1 MRLRKFQ
8 KDFVDKAL
16 SRKVRTAVLSLAR
29 GNGKTTLT
37 AWLAVRFLTPG
48 DSMFGQGTESYV
60 ISGSVG
66 QAQRTILKQARLLL
80 RNPDQYRIS
89 DSANNQPHIVHKDSG
104 TTVTV
109 LAANSRTAQGLVGAR
124 FVFADEPGSWQTIGG
139 EAMYEAIKH
148 AAGKPGSDLTAIY
161 CGTLAPSTS
170 GWWHDLIDKGTRG
183 STFVMSLK
191 GDPKKWD
198 RLGELKRVNPLM
210 WGFEGSRDV
219 LREELKDAIRDSRL
233 KASFLS
239 YRMNL
244 PTADES
250 AVLLAVADWE
260 MMCARIVPE
269 RKGRPGCGS
278 RSRGR

>member
-1 MRLRKFQ
+1 M
-8 KDFVDKAL
+8 
-16 SRKVRTAVLSLAR
+16 
-29 GNGKTTLT
+29 T

-48 DSMFGQGTESYV
+48 DAMFGQGTESYI

-109 LAANSRTAQGLVGAR
+109 LAANHRTAQGLVGAR
-124 FVFADEPGSWQTIGG
+124 YVFADEPGSWQTIGG

-161 CGTLAPSTS
+161 CGTLAPSQS
-170 GWWHDLIDKGTRG
+170 GWWHSLVGRGSRG
-183 STFVMSLK
+183 STFVMQLQ

-198 RLGELKRVNPLM
+198 RLTELKRVNPLM
-210 WGFEGSRDV
+210 WGFENSRDV

-239 YRMNL
+239 YRMNT
-244 PTADES
+244 PTMDES
-250 AVLLAVADWE
+250 AVLLALADWE
-260 MMCARIVPE
+260 LMCE
-269 RKGRPGCGS
+269 RDCTRAEGSPGCGS
-278 RSRGR
+278 